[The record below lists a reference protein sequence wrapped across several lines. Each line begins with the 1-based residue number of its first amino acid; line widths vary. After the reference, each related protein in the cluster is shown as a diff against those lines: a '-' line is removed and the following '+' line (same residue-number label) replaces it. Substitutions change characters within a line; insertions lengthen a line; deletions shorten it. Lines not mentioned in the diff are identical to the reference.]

1 MTEERKKKLAE
12 TTTLV
17 LTECDFNA
25 SKELA
30 VVTKLI
36 EIVAAEAREEGRIE
50 GIDEAAELASLDA
63 VLARREAIDSLPNRM
78 DKILHAINEA
88 KKVQPFE
95 ADNRRLQERV
105 ENCHDYLMSI
115 ERSKITAEDTL
126 ESLGFT
132 RDGLNESQALQH
144 KEGE

>member
-50 GIDEAAELASLDA
+50 GMDGPEDDPDLFYEEL
-63 VLARREAIDSLPNRM
+63 
-78 DKILHAINEA
+78 
-88 KKVQPFE
+88 
-95 ADNRRLQERV
+95 
-105 ENCHDYLMSI
+105 YW
-115 ERSKITAEDTL
+115 
-126 ESLGFT
+126 
-132 RDGLNESQALQH
+132 
-144 KEGE
+144 